1 MYFYYCGSIGA
12 LGLSLDILLCTDIFF
27 KTLVPPFF
35 AAGPTDIVVAF
46 DWAGSTTGPH
56 SRSGVCNRDN
66 GIDWS
71 CSGPPLSDAKCSSY
85 CVNREKGC
93 VGFDRE
99 SIEDK
104 HTKCN
109 YPKGCLDGNKPE
121 NGFAWKLTHEAC
133 EISIKNHVDD
143 GWTCEEQKPVSDS
156 LWFYGYQTALKA
168 EIKIL
173 AQVFPNRPLKL
184 VCVEGGP
191 ISMLEAATMSEMAND
206 ATTDLQQRN
215 IGVPQIDIVKMTYRQ
230 FDAVINRATITSR
243 LAANRR
249 GQHGG
254 RMRGADIRAKMM
266 ALDDDDDDDDHDHHP
281 DGHEGTHE

>member
-46 DWAGSTTGPH
+46 DWAGSTTGPK
-56 SRSGVCNRDN
+56 SPSGVCNRDN

-133 EISIKNHVDD
+133 KILIKNHVDD

-191 ISMLEAATMSEMAND
+191 ISKLEAATMSEMAND
-206 ATTDLQQRN
+206 ATTDLQQRS
-215 IGVPQIDIVKMTYRQ
+215 IGVPQIDIVQMTYRQ

-254 RMRGADIRAKMM
+254 RMRGADNRAKMM
-266 ALDDDDDDDDHDHHP
+266 ALDADD
-281 DGHEGTHE
+281 E